1 MDRVLGLLADALIVV
16 VAVVVLGVIGIRY
29 TSFLGTPTD
38 FRTPGAQ
45 AVGERLDSVTVG
57 IDFGAGAKTLVMA
70 LDSDCVFCQQS
81 MPFYR
86 RLLEADRADTQ
97 IVVATSPDDRAII
110 DYLATER
117 VNPDTVVF
125 VEPGTLPVPGTPT
138 LLLVDDQGL
147 ITHAWVGLLDDYREA
162 EVISSI
168 FG

>member
-1 MDRVLGLLADALIVV
+1 MDRVLGLLSDVLIIV

-29 TSFLGTPTD
+29 TSLFGAPTD

-45 AVGERLDSVTVG
+45 AVGERIDSVGVD
-57 IDFGAGAKTLVMA
+57 IDFGASAKTLVMA

-97 IVVATSPDDRAII
+97 IVVATSPDDSAII
-110 DYLATER
+110 DYLSTER

-162 EVISSI
+162 EVISSL

>member
-29 TSFLGTPTD
+29 TSFSGTPTD
-38 FRTPGAQ
+38 FRTPGDR
-45 AVGERLDSVTVG
+45 AVGEQLDSVVVG
-57 IDFGAGAKTLVMA
+57 IDFGAGEKTLVMA

-97 IVVATSPDDRAII
+97 IVVATSPDDSAIV
-110 DYLATER
+110 DYLSTER
-117 VNPDTVVF
+117 VSPDNVVF
-125 VEPGTLPVPGTPT
+125 VAPGTLPVPGTPT

-162 EVISSI
+162 EVISSL

>member
-1 MDRVLGLLADALIVV
+1 MNGLSRPLTLLAIACASL
-16 VAVVVLGVIGIRY
+16 AAAPGVD
-29 TSFLGTPTD
+29 SAP
-38 FRTPGAQ
+38 PG
-45 AVGERLDSVTVG
+45 GEPE
-57 IDFGAGAKTLVMA
+57 GAAAKTLVMA

-86 RLLEADRADTQ
+86 SLLEADRTDTQ
-97 IVVATSPDDRAII
+97 IVVATSPDDSAII
-110 DYLATER
+110 DYLSTER
-117 VNPDTVVF
+117 VDPDTVAF